1 MFSKIVLQMSAT
13 IITTEDLRE
22 FKMELLDDIK
32 QLLNNQSGLIT
43 KKWLKSPEVRELL
56 GISPG
61 TLQNL
66 RINGTLPYTKVG
78 GVLYYD
84 YQEIMQVLE
93 KNRIHN
99 KF

>member
-1 MFSKIVLQMSAT
+1 MSAI

-22 FKMELLDDIK
+22 FKMELLEDIK
-32 QLLNNQSGLIT
+32 QVLSNQSGQPF
-43 KKWLKSPEVRELL
+43 KKWLKSPEVRDLL

-93 KNRIHN
+93 KNKVDNRL
-99 KF
+99 

>member
-1 MFSKIVLQMSAT
+1 MSAT
-13 IITTEDLRE
+13 IITTEDLHE
-22 FKMELLDDIK
+22 FKLELLDDIK
-32 QLLNNQSGLIT
+32 ELLNNQSGQIT
-43 KKWLKSPEVRELL
+43 KKWLKYPEVRELL

-93 KNRIHN
+93 KNRVHN

>member
-1 MFSKIVLQMSAT
+1 MAAT
-13 IITTEDLRE
+13 IITTEDLYE
-22 FKMELLDDIK
+22 FKMELIEEIK
-32 QLLNNQSGLIT
+32 QLFNQHNGNPT

-66 RINGTLPYTKVG
+66 RINGTIPYTKVG

-93 KNRIHN
+93 KNRVHN

>member
-1 MFSKIVLQMSAT
+1 MSAI
-13 IITTEDLRE
+13 IITTEDLHE
-22 FKMELLDDIK
+22 FKLELLDDIK
-32 QLLNNQSGLIT
+32 ELLNNQSGQIT

-93 KNRIHN
+93 KNRVHN
-99 KF
+99 

>member
-1 MFSKIVLQMSAT
+1 MGAT
-13 IITTEDLRE
+13 IITTEDLYE
-22 FKMELLDDIK
+22 FKMELFEEMK
-32 QLLNNQSGLIT
+32 QLFNQHNGSLT
-43 KKWLKSPEVRELL
+43 KKWLKSPEVRKLL

-66 RINGTLPYTKVG
+66 RINGTIPYTKVG

-93 KNRIHN
+93 KNRVHN

>member
-1 MFSKIVLQMSAT
+1 MAAT
-13 IITTEDLRE
+13 IITTEDLLE
-22 FKMELLDDIK
+22 FKMELLDGIK
-32 QLLNNQSGLIT
+32 ELLNTQSGNVA
-43 KKWLKSPEVRELL
+43 KKWLKSPEVRKLL

-66 RINGTLPYTKVG
+66 RVNGTLPYTRVG

-93 KNRIHN
+93 KNRVDN
-99 KF
+99 KV

>member
-1 MFSKIVLQMSAT
+1 MAT
-13 IITTEDLRE
+13 EIITTEDLYE
-22 FKMELLDDIK
+22 FKVELLEEIK
-32 QLLNNQSGLIT
+32 QLLNQQSGQVT

>member
-1 MFSKIVLQMSAT
+1 MSAT
-13 IITTEDLRE
+13 IITTEDLYE
-22 FKMELLDDIK
+22 FKLELLDSIK
-32 QLLNNQSGLIT
+32 ELLNTQSGQVT
-43 KKWLKSPEVRELL
+43 KKWMKSPEVRELL

-66 RINGTLPYTKVG
+66 RVNGTLPYTRVG

-93 KNRIHN
+93 KNRVDN
-99 KF
+99 KI

>member
-1 MFSKIVLQMSAT
+1 MGAT
-13 IITTEDLRE
+13 IITTEDLME
-22 FKMELLDDIK
+22 FKLELLEDIK
-32 QLLNNQSGLIT
+32 QLIQNQNGQPT

-66 RINGTLPYTKVG
+66 RINGTLPYTKIG

-93 KNRIHN
+93 QNRIHN